1 MTAVITIGLGA
12 VMVTAAFLAVYM
24 ENLVGAVIAAGVI
37 SLLASIVYLIMAA
50 PDVAM
55 TEAAIGSALTTL
67 VFLYAISKLST
78 GKRDSND

>member
-1 MTAVITIGLGA
+1 
-12 VMVTAAFLAVYM
+12 
-24 ENLVGAVIAAGVI
+24 
-37 SLLASIVYLIMAA
+37 
-50 PDVAM
+50 M

>member
-1 MTAVITIGLGA
+1 MTGIITIGLGA
-12 VMVTAAFLAVYM
+12 VMVTAAFLAVYL

-37 SLLASIVYLIMAA
+37 SLLASIVYLILAA

-67 VFLYAISKLST
+67 VFLYAISKVST
-78 GKRDSND
+78 RKGESDD